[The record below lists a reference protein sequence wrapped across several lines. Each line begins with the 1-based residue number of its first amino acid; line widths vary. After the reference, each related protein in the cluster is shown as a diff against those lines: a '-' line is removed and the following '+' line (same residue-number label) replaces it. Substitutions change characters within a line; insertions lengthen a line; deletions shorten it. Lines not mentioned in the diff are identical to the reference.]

1 MTPPLTVTVATMRAT
16 ATGLEALASGF
27 YNDGGGPMLSAA
39 AGPVAGLDTGSAC
52 REVGDAILRRAQV
65 LGTAASTFAGK
76 LDSGAFLYE
85 HGDSAAAERIEFDPP
100 EEEEQR
106 VGDDPGEPGYDP
118 VNEYEEALHEAGLL
132 DGPSEGF
139 HREWLQ
145 NAVDNEVPPEII
157 VDIARRH
164 NITPQSF
171 DVLKDLERVTDDNG
185 TENVGDD
192 KTYFL
197 LPKGVSAEDA
207 KTAALMTYVLN
218 AGTGYGSSDPKVG
231 DPNGR
236 DGNDF
241 AETPYTADEVQR
253 IIDRQSANGWS
264 YAAAEHFTGRLT
276 TTPNGMLMGLG
287 GSLIED
293 PFSQQGGSTYGDVFL
308 ANIDNPSDPAE
319 QLRTMIKSG
328 RMWYDGEDGPFR
340 GALDLDRILHHE
352 ERHSQQW
359 AQLGFKNFVEQYG
372 QKMLEEQITGGRNP
386 FETNAGASDG
396 GYHE

>member
-16 ATGLEALASGF
+16 STGLENLASGF

-39 AGPVAGLDTGSAC
+39 AGPVGGLDTGSAC
-52 REVGDAILRRAQV
+52 REVGDAFMRRAQV

-100 EEEEQR
+100 EEAEKK

-118 VNEYEEALHEAGLL
+118 VNEYEDALHAAGLL
-132 DGPSEGF
+132 DGRSDGLY
-139 HREWLQ
+139 REWLA
-145 NAVDNEVPPEII
+145 NAARNDVPPEVI
-157 VDIARRH
+157 VDIARNQH
-164 NITPQSF
+164 ITPQSF
-171 DVLKDLERVTDDNG
+171 DVLKGAERVTDNNG
-185 TENVGDD
+185 
-192 KTYFL
+192 KSYFL
-197 LPKGVSAEDA
+197 LPKGTGSEDA
-207 KTAALMTYVLN
+207 RKAALMTYILN
-218 AGTGYGSSDPKVG
+218 ADTGYEDAEGSA
-231 DPNGR
+231 
-236 DGNDF
+236 GNDF
-241 AETPYTADEVQR
+241 SETPYTAAEVQR
-253 IIDRQSANGWS
+253 IIERQNANGWS

-287 GSLIED
+287 GNLIED
-293 PFSQQGGSTYGDVFL
+293 PMSQQGGSTYGDVFL
-308 ANIDNPSDPAE
+308 MNIDNPSDPAQ
-319 QLRTMIKSG
+319 QLRDIIRNG
-328 RMWYDGEDGPFR
+328 HAYYENDNGGPAR
-340 GALDLDRILHHE
+340 PGALDLDRLLHHE

-372 QKMLEEQITGGRNP
+372 QKMLEEQVTGSRNP